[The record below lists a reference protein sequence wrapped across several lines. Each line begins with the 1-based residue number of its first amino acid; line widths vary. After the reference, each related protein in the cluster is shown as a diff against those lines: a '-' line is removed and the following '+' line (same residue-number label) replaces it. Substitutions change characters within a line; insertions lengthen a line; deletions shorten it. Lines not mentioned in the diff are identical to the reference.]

1 MSEYK
6 PDPMYEETKVKNPGK
21 SKGRKGN
28 VAPKTYSVPNLI
40 NEGTY
45 AQPTKANNSN
55 SGGPGTKG
63 RAGWKPKYKT
73 GSPDNQGLGPG
84 PVKYQPPKNVG
95 KMSVSDLPGQYTKV
109 PKAGGR

>member
-6 PDPMYEETKVKNPGK
+6 PDSMYEETKVKKPGT

-28 VAPKTYSVPNLI
+28 VPPKTYSVPNLI
-40 NEGTY
+40 VEGTY

-63 RAGWKPKYKT
+63 RAGWKSSGVQAPKNPAEAIYNT
-73 GSPDNQGLGPG
+73 
-84 PVKYQPPKNVG
+84 PPKKPG
-95 KMSVSDLPGQYTKV
+95 KMAISDLPGQYTKV
-109 PKAGGR
+109 PKSGGR